1 MKSANLLVE
10 SQPEVEVN
18 IVGEFGE
25 NGRNKTRNVADK
37 EISISNL
44 KKSDKI

>member
-1 MKSANLLVE
+1 MNSANLLVE
-10 SQPEVEVN
+10 SQPEVEVSE
-18 IVGEFGE
+18 IGQFGE

-44 KKSDKI
+44 KKSERM